1 MFNGKFHYKWSFSI
15 AMLNYQRVSPSW
27 PRRNTKIARFCVG
40 LLWSRGIAANLG
52 ISSTSN
58 PLPKMSHKYGKHSKL
73 LLTVCGEI
81 CRGFKLEHLEEM
93 IRNAIWGP
101 LTGSPTQCEP
111 AVLSKQKGSKS
122 VRKRMAWQWAADITR
137 AEPPTWDNSSLPPIL
152 VCWGCYLSIYP
163 SSQIPKW
170 GAKIIKNPWEDHGN
184 CQLHSSLKILNW
196 YELMSLLSPHL
207 HAACGRTFF

>member
-15 AMLNYQRVSPSW
+15 AILNYQRVSPSW

-40 LLWSRGIAANLG
+40 LLWSRGISANLG

-58 PLPKMSHKYGKHSKL
+58 PLPKMSHKDGKHSKL
-73 LLTVCGEI
+73 LLTVCGDI

-93 IRNAIWGP
+93 P
-101 LTGSPTQCEP
+101 EP

-137 AEPPTWDNSSLPPIL
+137 AEPPTWDSSLPPIL
-152 VCWGCYLSIYP
+152 VCWGCYLSF
-163 SSQIPKW
+163 IPNSTKM
-170 GAKIIKNPWEDHGN
+170 GCKNH
-184 CQLHSSLKILNW
+184 QKSLRGSW
-196 YELMSLLSPHL
+196 
-207 HAACGRTFF
+207 